1 MAFFAKE
8 FHIRPWEIGLLD
20 VEEFEVLID
29 AAEDMMQGGG
39 GGG

>member
-1 MAFFAKE
+1 V
-8 FHIRPWEIGLLD
+8 RPWEIGYLD
-20 VEEFEVLID
+20 VADFEALID